1 MSTTAPAGKFSL
13 DKMGPVTEI
22 GGTKLP
28 EMMEPVVAAPHRM
41 TDDEDVKSVLLCQKG
56 DAEAFEVLVERHQKR
71 MLNVAYRMLGD
82 YDEACDVVQ
91 EAFLAAYRAIC
102 TFRREAKFS
111 TWLYG
116 IVLNHARNRIKQA
129 QNRSRHETRSID
141 DPVGLKDG
149 SLQREVP
156 DGGESAVERLEKK
169 EIEAR
174 VQECIGAL
182 EPEYREVLVMR
193 DIQGFSYEEIGGLLK
208 LPDGTVKSRLFRA
221 RAAMKDCLV
230 NALGDWP

>member
-1 MSTTAPAGKFSL
+1 M
-13 DKMGPVTEI
+13 D
-22 GGTKLP
+22 
-28 EMMEPVVAAPHRM
+28 PVVAALHRM
-41 TDDEDVKSVLLCQKG
+41 TDDEDVKAVLLCQKG
-56 DAEAFEVLVERHQKR
+56 EPDAFEVLVERHQKR

-82 YDEACDVVQ
+82 YEEACDVVQ
-91 EAFLAAYRAIC
+91 ESFLAAYRAIRS
-102 TFRREAKFS
+102 FRREAKFS

-116 IVLNHARNRIKQA
+116 IVVNHARNRIKQT
-129 QNRSRHETRSID
+129 QSRSRHETCAID
-141 DPVGLKDG
+141 DPVELMEG

-156 DGGESAVERLEKK
+156 DCGESAVEQLEKK

-182 EPEYREVLVMR
+182 ETEYREVLVLR
-193 DIQGFSYEEIGGLLK
+193 DIQGFSYEEIGELLK

-230 NALGDWP
+230 KVLGDWP

>member
-1 MSTTAPAGKFSL
+1 
-13 DKMGPVTEI
+13 
-22 GGTKLP
+22 
-28 EMMEPVVAAPHRM
+28 M
-41 TDDEDVKSVLLCQKG
+41 TDDEDVKAVLLCQKG
-56 DAEAFEVLVERHQKR
+56 EPDAFEVLVERHQKR

-82 YDEACDVVQ
+82 YEEACDVVQ
-91 EAFLAAYRAIC
+91 ESFLAAYRAIRS
-102 TFRREAKFS
+102 FRREAKFS

-116 IVLNHARNRIKQA
+116 IVVNHARNRIKQT
-129 QNRSRHETRSID
+129 QGRSRHETRSID
-141 DPVGLKDG
+141 DPVELMEG

-156 DGGESAVERLEKK
+156 DCGESAVEQMEKK

-182 EPEYREVLVMR
+182 ETEYREVLVLR
-193 DIQGFSYEEIGGLLK
+193 DIQGFSYDEIGELLQ

-230 NALGDWP
+230 KVLGDWP